1 MIRLI
6 DNIDLV
12 WKNNQPLGCCIHNR
26 TWQKIALQQGDMDGA
41 CAVYSLMMYLI
52 AIKVLTYAQVKNLN
66 TKFNGQTSKGR
77 LFKEFLRKK
86 AYVETVF
93 IFHNCRK
100 IETFFLERSFCCF
113 FQL

>member
-52 AIKVLTYAQVKNLN
+52 AIKVLTYAQVKILIQNLMDRHL
-66 TKFNGQTSKGR
+66 KGDCSR
-77 LFKEFLRKK
+77 NF
-86 AYVETVF
+86 
-93 IFHNCRK
+93 
-100 IETFFLERSFCCF
+100 
-113 FQL
+113 

>member
-77 LFKEFLRKK
+77 SRNLLRKK

-93 IFHNCRK
+93 IFP
-100 IETFFLERSFCCF
+100 
-113 FQL
+113 QLSKN

>member
-1 MIRLI
+1 ME
-6 DNIDLV
+6 
-12 WKNNQPLGCCIHNR
+12 NNQPLGCCIHNR

-93 IFHNCRK
+93 IFP
-100 IETFFLERSFCCF
+100 
-113 FQL
+113 QLSKN